1 MDKIESIKNED
12 LTQDQVSINYSLGNK
27 FNRIAKGNFSKDNV
41 VRINLSKFSISSE
54 NRRILNKFNQV
65 EITIESIPL
74 EKYNWAIP
82 KLYHDFYFNKFGKK
96 IFSVN
101 RVKDILNGS
110 LNFNSLLNFSF
121 QGQIY
126 GYCII
131 YINSELIHYSYP
143 VYNLELINTNFGIYM
158 LTKSII
164 WAKENGLK
172 YIYLGGYS
180 KYKLQFK
187 GVEVFQNNIWV

>member
-143 VYNLELINTNFGIYM
+143 VYNLELINTNFGI
-158 LTKSII
+158 
-164 WAKENGLK
+164 
-172 YIYLGGYS
+172 
-180 KYKLQFK
+180 
-187 GVEVFQNNIWV
+187 